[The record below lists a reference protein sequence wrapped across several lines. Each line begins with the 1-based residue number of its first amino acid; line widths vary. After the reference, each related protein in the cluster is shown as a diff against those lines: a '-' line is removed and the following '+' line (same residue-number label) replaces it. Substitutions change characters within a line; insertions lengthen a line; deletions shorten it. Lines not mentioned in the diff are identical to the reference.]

1 MTPGSPVSVSRPPGW
16 LERTFLY
23 TLGLLGLVMLLHS
36 SSRDTLVILAQPR
49 YIAHTPDKSD

>member
-49 YIAHTPDKSD
+49 YIAT